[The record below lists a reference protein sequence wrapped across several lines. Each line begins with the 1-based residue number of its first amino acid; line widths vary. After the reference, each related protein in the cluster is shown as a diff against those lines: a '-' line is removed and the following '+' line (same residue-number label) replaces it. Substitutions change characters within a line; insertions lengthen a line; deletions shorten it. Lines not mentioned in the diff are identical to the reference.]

1 MNYRKLGTTDLK
13 VSTICLGTMTWGEQN
28 TQEEGF
34 EQMDYA
40 LDQGVNF
47 WDTAELYAVPPKKE
61 TFGHTEIIMGN
72 WFQKTKKRDKVIL
85 ATKVAGPS
93 REYLRGGGYNYGID
107 KMSEAI
113 NDSLKRLQTDYIDLY
128 QLHTP
133 DKLTPIDETIKTLDQ
148 FIRSG
153 KIRYI
158 GCSNYSAW
166 QVSQLVEIQRYLGIN
181 NFVSVQPEYNI
192 LRRSIEKELIPC
204 CKEYGLG
211 ILAYHPLDSGF
222 LTGKY
227 SDTGELPIGSRFHNV
242 PQLIDQHF
250 TNKRFQILE
259 NLQNFVRENKRS
271 LIELAIAWLLSRPM
285 VGSVIVGSSRK
296 GQIRACVE
304 GVNWVLDNTQLSK
317 IEKLLV

>member
-1 MNYRKLGTTDLK
+1 MLYRNLGKSGLEISCLTVGTSGFGRREMDLK
-13 VSTICLGTMTWGEQN
+13 TSIEVINESIELGIN
-28 TQEEGF
+28 SF
-34 EQMDYA
+34 
-40 LDQGVNF
+40 
-47 WDTAELYAVPPKKE
+47 DTANTYGLAEEFLGKALQSHRRE
-61 TFGHTEIIMGN
+61 TTII
-72 WFQKTKKRDKVIL
+72 
-85 ATKVAGPS
+85 ATKVGSPIGTGPNNQGTS
-93 REYLRGGGYNYGID
+93 RKHIKIQLENSLR
-107 KMSEAI
+107 K
-113 NDSLKRLQTDYIDLY
+113 LQTDYIDLY

-158 GCSNYSAW
+158 GCSNYSSW

-181 NFVSVQPEYNI
+181 NLVSVQPEYNI

-227 SDTGELPIGSRFHNV
+227 TDTGQLPIGSRFYNV
-242 PQLIDQHF
+242 PQLVEQHF
-250 TNKRFQILE
+250 TNKRFKILE
-259 NLQNFVRENKRS
+259 NLQNFVHENKRS

-285 VGSVIVGSSRK
+285 VDSVIVGSSRK

-304 GVNWVLDNTQLSK
+304 GVNWVLDKTQLSK